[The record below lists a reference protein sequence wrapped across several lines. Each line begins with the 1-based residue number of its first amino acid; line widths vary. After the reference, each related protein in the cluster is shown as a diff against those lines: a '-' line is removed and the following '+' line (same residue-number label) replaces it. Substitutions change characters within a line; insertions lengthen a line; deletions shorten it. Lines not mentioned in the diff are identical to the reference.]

1 MTSTTFHEVAE
12 AIAPTFERRRAEFE
26 EFCAPVRQWML
37 RELAPGEGDIVLE
50 LAAGVGETG
59 FDAAALVGERGRLI
73 STELSPAML
82 DAARRRGA
90 AHGVHNVEYR
100 VVDAERIELDDDS
113 VDGVLCRFGYMLMDP
128 EAALAETRRVLRP
141 GGRLALAVWGDIERN
156 LWVSIVAFSLVE
168 RGHIPPPEPPPA
180 PGPFNLASA
189 ERITELLRGAGFA
202 QVRTEEVPLRLAVPD
217 VDQYMALIADIAGP
231 IALALR
237 DLSEADR
244 AEIHAEVEDS
254 LGRFT
259 AGDGYELPGVALCAV
274 AG

>member
-12 AIAPTFERRRAEFE
+12 AIAPTFERRRAEVE
-26 EFCAPVRQWML
+26 ELCAPVRQWML
-37 RELAPGEGDIVLE
+37 CELALREGDTVLE

-59 FDAAALVGERGRLI
+59 FDAAALVGARGRLI

-82 DAARRRGA
+82 EAARRRGA
-90 AHGVHNVEYR
+90 EREVHNVEYR
-100 VVDAERIELDDDS
+100 VIDAERIELDDDS
-113 VDGVLCRFGYMLMDP
+113 VDGVLCRHGYMLMDP
-128 EAALAETRRVLRP
+128 AAALAETRRVLRP
-141 GGRLALAVWGDIERN
+141 GGRLALAVWGALERN
-156 LWVSIVAFSLVE
+156 LWVSIVALSLVE

-180 PGPFNLASA
+180 PGPFNLGSA
-189 ERITELLRGAGFA
+189 ERLTELLRGAGFA
-202 QVRTEEVPLRLAVPD
+202 EVRTEEIPLRLAVPD

-237 DLSEADR
+237 DLSQADR
-244 AEIHAEVEDS
+244 AQVRAEVEDS

>member
-1 MTSTTFHEVAE
+1 MTSTTFHEIAE

-90 AHGVHNVEYR
+90 ARGVHNVEYR
-100 VVDAERIELDDDS
+100 VVDAERIELDDVS

-141 GGRLALAVWGDIERN
+141 GGRLTLAVWGDIERN
-156 LWVSIVAFSLVE
+156 LWVSIVASNLVE

-202 QVRTEEVPLRLAVPD
+202 EARTEETPLRLAVPD
-217 VDQYMALIADIAGP
+217 VDKYMALIADIAGP
-231 IALALR
+231 IALVLR

-254 LGRFT
+254 LGRYT